1 MVSSILSSEV
11 GYKRNERK
19 YHEGIVYLY
28 PFVRITFK
36 KREILEEWNCSS
48 SFDRWENEAETM
60 ELLAVYDEIFRGV
73 SQDRKGCSTFPWRGR
88 LGHTPRD
95 LSRQLLWG

>member
-1 MVSSILSSEV
+1 MIAV
-11 GYKRNERK
+11 
-19 YHEGIVYLY
+19 
-28 PFVRITFK
+28 
-36 KREILEEWNCSS
+36 
-48 SFDRWENEAETM
+48 DRWWKNEAETM

-73 SQDRKGCSTFPWRGR
+73 SQGRKGCSTFPWRGR